1 MTLLEVV
8 FVSAILGLFVLMVA
22 RALVMGFRAH
32 QRTMDRSYHYRQGA
46 VALSRL
52 VREISVCILWVSPG
66 VNTGISHPIADGDL
80 IFMRTNETYSRGA
93 GPPHEVRYWRDVNTQ
108 ELIRKDSTLPGGKKA
123 VVGQV
128 LDFSVE
134 PVAGSVKVSLTIKN
148 NGVPL
153 VVVGQPIRM

>member
-8 FVSAILGLFVLMVA
+8 FVSALLGLFVLMVA

-52 VREISVCILWVSPG
+52 VREISVCILWVNPG
-66 VNTGISHPIADGDL
+66 VNSGISHPLADGDL
-80 IFMRTNETYSRGA
+80 IFMRTNEAYSRGS
-93 GPPHEVRYWRDVNTQ
+93 GPPQEVRYWRDATTK
-108 ELIRKDSTLPGGKKA
+108 ELIRKDPSLPGGKKA
-123 VVGQV
+123 VVGDV
-128 LDFSVE
+128 LDFTVE
-134 PVAGSVKVSLTIKN
+134 PVAGSVKVSLSVKN

-153 VVVGQPIRM
+153 IVVGQPIRM